1 MINETDLVSAILR
14 LLPRIHEFHSP
25 YSSIY
30 TVLDDPTKDFLRG
43 SSLLDPVS
51 GYVDLGE
58 IGRFEFP
65 YICMGAIDSVDLFGL
80 NELIL
85 FAYYWTNRKRYRRSA
100 DVGANLG
107 LHSLVM
113 NRCGWKV
120 TAYEPDPNHVAII
133 HRNLKLNNVHSVE
146 LSEVAVSCST
156 GVREFVRVMG
166 NRTGSHLAGAKDDP
180 YGDLERFEVSVID
193 PHNIFETNDFIK
205 FDVEGEE
212 AAIILNTCRQNWDG
226 TEVIAE
232 VGSRA
237 NAELI
242 FDHLSNI
249 GVNCF
254 SQKIGWQRCST
265 LEDMPS
271 SYRDGSV
278 FLSLADSMNWQGPE
292 IRAPFS

>member
-1 MINETDLVSAILR
+1 MSSTL
-14 LLPRIHEFHSP
+14 HSP

-180 YGDLERFEVSVID
+180 YGDLERFEVSVIK
-193 PHNIFETNDFIK
+193 PHNIFENSDFIK

-212 AAIILNTCRQNWDG
+212 TAIILTTCRQNWDG

>member
-180 YGDLERFEVSVID
+180 YGDLERFEVSVIK
-193 PHNIFETNDFIK
+193 PHNIFENSDFIK
-205 FDVEGEE
+205 FDVEGDEIFNFGKHKGKKVVDVMAKE
-212 AAIILNTCRQNWDG
+212 PGYYGWIQNADFPRYTKKVLTAIKLRSFN
-226 TEVIAE
+226 
-232 VGSRA
+232 
-237 NAELI
+237 
-242 FDHLSNI
+242 
-249 GVNCF
+249 
-254 SQKIGWQRCST
+254 K
-265 LEDMPS
+265 
-271 SYRDGSV
+271 
-278 FLSLADSMNWQGPE
+278 
-292 IRAPFS
+292 

>member
-180 YGDLERFEVSVID
+180 YGDLERFEVSVIK
-193 PHNIFETNDFIK
+193 PHNIFENSDFIK

-212 AAIILNTCRQNWDG
+212 AAIILTTCRQNWDG

-271 SYRDGSV
+271 YYRDGSV

>member
-1 MINETDLVSAILR
+1 MSSTL
-14 LLPRIHEFHSP
+14 HSP

-65 YICMGAIDSVDLFGL
+65 YICMGAIDSVDIFGL

-85 FAYYWTNRKRYRRSA
+85 FAYCWTNRKRYRRSA

-180 YGDLERFEVSVID
+180 YGDLERFEVSVIK
-193 PHNIFETNDFIK
+193 PHNNFENSDFIK

-212 AAIILNTCRQNWDG
+212 AAIILTTCRQNWDG